1 VKNAIGDQPSASMCQ
16 LSVFLPPPIASC
28 LSPEACNSFGR
39 CHPSAFSAFLL
50 RSPALF
56 MLFCADIVM
65 KSTIDVVIPSFR
77 LEEKYI
83 LPILQLPVPEAV
95 SATFYVI
102 VDNPRIVVPVAIQ
115 EMVDGERVHLIIN
128 QTNIGAAETR
138 NTGIDKGKGEWIL
151 FLDDDIVVQ
160 GQLLFTYADAIA
172 KYSGEIG
179 FIGMIELPEPV
190 ADFTKA
196 VKASGSMDIFSIAA
210 RKKAFAWGATA
221 NIMINRASLK
231 AVRFST
237 EYPKSGGGEDL
248 DFFLN
253 IRAQNGFKNYKTLP
267 AAIVQHPWWNNEKIN
282 FSRPFR
288 YGRGNS
294 RLGKL
299 NPSYTYRD
307 FLNTPETILIAVV
320 ALIIVLLLK
329 PGWVIPVLLFI
340 AGILLIECIASGIQT
355 IKRSKSANFKVMIY
369 VVMLRLAQETGV
381 LWEKILRVEW
391 GRIGERFN
399 DDGEINKQNIYRS
412 NTYRIIKWILY
423 PLLIWSIWYA
433 VKPVQDR

>member
-1 VKNAIGDQPSASMCQ
+1 
-16 LSVFLPPPIASC
+16 
-28 LSPEACNSFGR
+28 
-39 CHPSAFSAFLL
+39 
-50 RSPALF
+50 
-56 MLFCADIVM
+56 M

-83 LPILQLPVPEAV
+83 LPILQLPVPEAASV
-95 SATFYVI
+95 TFYVI
-102 VDNPRIVVPVAIQ
+102 VDNPRIVVPAAIQ
-115 EMVDGERVHLIIN
+115 EMVNGDQVQLIIN
-128 QTNIGAAETR
+128 QTNLGAAETR
-138 NTGIDKGKGEWIL
+138 NTGIDTGKGEWIL

-160 GQLLFTYADAIA
+160 DQLLVTYADAIE
-172 KYSGEIG
+172 KYPGEIG

-196 VKASGSMDIFSIAA
+196 VKASGSMDVFSIAV
-210 RKKAFAWGATA
+210 RKKSFSWGATA
-221 NIMINRASLK
+221 NIMVNRAALK
-231 AVRFST
+231 GVRFSP

-253 IRAQNGFKNYKTLP
+253 IRAQNDYKNYKTLSS
-267 AAIVQHPWWNNEKIN
+267 AIVQHPWWNNEKIN

-299 NPSYTYRD
+299 NPVYTYRD
-307 FLNTPETILIAVV
+307 FLNTPETGLVTFIT
-320 ALIIVLLLK
+320 LIIVSLLK
-329 PGWVIPVLLFI
+329 PGWVIPVLIFM

-355 IKRSKSANFKVMIY
+355 FKRSKSVNFKVMIY

-381 LWEKILRVEW
+381 LWEKILRMEW
-391 GRIGERFN
+391 WRIGERFN

-412 NTYRIIKWILY
+412 NTYRIVKWILY
-423 PLLIWSIWYA
+423 PLLIWSIWY
-433 VKPVQDR
+433 VFKPVPAR